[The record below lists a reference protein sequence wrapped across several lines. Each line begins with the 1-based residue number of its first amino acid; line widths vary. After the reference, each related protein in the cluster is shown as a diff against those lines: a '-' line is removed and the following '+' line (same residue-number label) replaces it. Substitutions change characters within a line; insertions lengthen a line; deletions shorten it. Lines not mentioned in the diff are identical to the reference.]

1 MPSIRANV
9 VAAKARLA
17 QGYEE
22 FKRLHQEGSAGVELC
37 AKFAGLRDAVLLDL
51 IRDALID
58 LNESGA
64 KGLLS
69 QIALVAN
76 GGYGRREVAP
86 FSDVDLQIFYPLGL
100 GTRVA
105 PFAERLLRDV
115 FDAGLIL
122 GHGVRT
128 PEQTCRQA
136 ITDPDTCT
144 SLVQTQLLA
153 GNKHMYQ
160 RFRRLFRRQVNRRTR
175 LLVAQIERS
184 RQVERL
190 RFGDTVFLLEPDVK
204 RSGGTLRDIQFIRW
218 IGFIRYGAAEFDEL
232 AEKGILIEE
241 DLAR

>member
-22 FKRLHQEGSAGVELC
+22 FKRMHQEGCSGVELC

-51 IRDALID
+51 IREALADI
-58 LNESGA
+58 NESGP

-69 QIALVAN
+69 QIALAAN

-86 FSDVDLQIFYPLGL
+86 FSDVDLQVLYPLGL

-122 GHGVRT
+122 GHSVRT
-128 PEQTCRQA
+128 PDQTCRQA
-136 ITDPDTCT
+136 MTDPDTCT
-144 SLVQTQLLA
+144 SLVQTQLLS
-153 GNKHMYQ
+153 GNRHLYQ
-160 RFRRLFRRQVNRRTR
+160 RFRRLFGRQVNRHTR
-175 LLVAQIERS
+175 M
-184 RQVERL
+184 
-190 RFGDTVFLLEPDVK
+190 
-204 RSGGTLRDIQFIRW
+204 
-218 IGFIRYGAAEFDEL
+218 
-232 AEKGILIEE
+232 
-241 DLAR
+241 